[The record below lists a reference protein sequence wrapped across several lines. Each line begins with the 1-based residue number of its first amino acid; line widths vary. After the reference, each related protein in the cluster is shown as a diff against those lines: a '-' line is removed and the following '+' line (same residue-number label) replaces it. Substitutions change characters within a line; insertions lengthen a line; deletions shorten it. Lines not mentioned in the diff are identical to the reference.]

1 MFLSKRGILLVVS
14 GPAGSGKGTIVS
26 QVLER
31 RKDFVYSVSAT
42 TRPARSMEQ
51 DGVQYY
57 FITKEE
63 FERRIERD
71 EMLEYAEYCGN
82 YYGTPKKEILH
93 QLEQGNHVILE
104 IEVQGALRVKE
115 LMPQAV
121 LVMVLPP
128 DFKTLEQ
135 RLRGR
140 GTNTEQDIQN
150 RLATSRWELSN
161 LNAYDYVIPNETGK
175 SEQAAQCLIEI
186 VDSETHNIARN
197 PQVYEMF
204 FGKEEKEL

>member
-1 MFLSKRGILLVVS
+1 VILNQKGILLVVS
-14 GPAGSGKGTIVS
+14 GPAGSGKGTIVGH
-26 QVLER
+26 VLQQ
-31 RKDFVYSVSAT
+31 DPNFVYSVSAT
-42 TRPARSMEQ
+42 TRAPRVMEQ

-63 FERRIERD
+63 FESRIKQD

-82 YYGTPKKEILH
+82 YYGTPKKEILR
-93 QLEQGNHVILE
+93 QLELGHHVILE

-115 LMPQAV
+115 LMPQAL

-128 DFKTLEQ
+128 DYATLEA

-140 GTNTEQDIQN
+140 GTNTEEDIQN
-150 RLATSRWELSN
+150 RLKTSRWELSH
-161 LNAYDYVIPNETGK
+161 LDQYDYVIPNETGK
-175 SEQAAQCLIEI
+175 SEQAAQRLIEI
-186 VDSETHNIARN
+186 VKSEAHRTSRN

-204 FGKEEKEL
+204 FLEEEKPL